1 MAVIGVQGFSALP
14 RHCLQLCFGF
24 FAFAIGTNMLR
35 DILPKKIGKWMPLPM
50 VMAVP
55 FLVGAY
61 FAIDMCMGSLVVFVL
76 HKLNTKKA
84 ELMVPAIASGLICGE
99 GLWTLPAAILALAK
113 INPPICM
120 KFVTS

>member
-1 MAVIGVQGFSALP
+1 
-14 RHCLQLCFGF
+14 
-24 FAFAIGTNMLR
+24 MLR
-35 DILPKKIGKWMPLPM
+35 DFLPKKIGKWMPLPI

-120 KFVTS
+120 K